1 MRISATGTWTN
12 NPRRRAGFT
21 LIEILV
27 VLLIIGIMIAGAVLS
42 IGVTGGDRE
51 LEKERER
58 VLALTDYLRDQAGL
72 QNREYGMRCFIGG
85 YEFLVYDPRS
95 GRWQRLEGDTATRV
109 RHLPTGLVM
118 DLSIEGRDIVLPRET
133 VEDDEL
139 APQILLYSSG
149 DLNLFELTLRREA
162 TAGGVRFAPSPTSDR
177 IEATELAA
185 GAT

>member
-1 MRISATGTWTN
+1 MRISATGIWTN
-12 NPRRRAGFT
+12 SPRRGAGFT

-42 IGVTGGDRE
+42 IGVTGGDRD

-95 GRWQRLEGDTATRV
+95 GRWQRVQDDTATRP
-109 RHLPTGLVM
+109 RHLPPGLVM
-118 DLSIEGRDIVLPRET
+118 QVSIEGRDIVLPRET
-133 VEDDEL
+133 VEAEDL
-139 APQILLYSSG
+139 VPQIMLYSSG
-149 DLNLFELTLRREA
+149 DLNLFELTLRREEA
-162 TAGGVRFAPSPTSDR
+162 AGGVRFAPSPSSDR
-177 IEATELAA
+177 IEATDLSA
-185 GAT
+185 GAA